1 MTTTLLK
8 MPKLNINYDIPTIT
22 PEQRVRWFKLKP
34 TAKLVETFLQQ
45 EYNKRYLL
53 CTALTT
59 KLQLEQ
65 YLYELEHIE

>member
-1 MTTTLLK
+1 MTVTLLK
-8 MPKLNINYDIPTIT
+8 MPTLNINYDIPKID
-22 PEQRVRWFKLKP
+22 PRDRVRWFKLKP
-34 TAKLVETFLQQ
+34 TAKMVETFLQV

-65 YLYELEHIE
+65 YLYELDASE